1 MIWHDGSGVL
11 MLFIVALLA
20 WFSSVGSVWK
30 YSGTLGLLA
39 YSVVV
44 LTAPW
49 WLSQLHPSR
58 RTLLVLA
65 GLVALV
71 ALLVMLFVY
80 PRADVHVGDRGSD
93 SDDALDLA
101 ARALLEGR
109 YPYSQRTYLG
119 NPIAQLPGA
128 ILLALPFVALGSAA
142 YQALIWW
149 PAFAVRLRSETSN
162 LRSTG
167 VAVALVLSSVAA
179 WHALAT
185 GGDGLINGIYVA
197 LATLMVMRHPQAG
210 WAVVWGVTLSSRAVF
225 WPVVPLTLLVIA
237 DRDRAAAWRVGSVVG
252 VTMAALIVP
261 FWVWS
266 PTRFS
271 PLHTASKLTLLGTVS
286 PWPGIVLFA
295 VGFVLGVAWLRR
307 GGAPEIRLFRSAVV
321 AIGAPVVAMTL
332 LFVALR
338 GEQGL
343 AYSAYG
349 LEVLPFAAILAVA
362 SHEERGVA
370 PSEVKNA

>member
-1 MIWHDGSGVL
+1 MSFL
-11 MLFIVALLA
+11 VALLA
-20 WFSSVGSVWK
+20 WFSSVGVVWK
-30 YSGTLGLLA
+30 YSGAFGLVV
-39 YSVVV
+39 YSVVA

-49 WLSQLHPSR
+49 WLSRLHPSR
-58 RTLLVLA
+58 RTIVVLA

-71 ALLVMLFVY
+71 ALFVVLFVY
-80 PRADVHVGDRGSD
+80 PRANVHVGDRGSD

-101 ARALLEGR
+101 AHAMLEGR

-128 ILLALPFVALGSAA
+128 VLLALPFVALGSAA
-142 YQALIWW
+142 YQALMWW
-149 PAFAVRLRSETSN
+149 PAFAVRLRFESSN

-185 GGDGLINGIYVA
+185 GGDGLTNGIYVA
-197 LATLMVMRHPQAG
+197 LATLMVLHRPQAG
-210 WAVVWGVTLSSRAVF
+210 WAVVWGVTLASRAVF

-266 PTRFS
+266 PPRFS

-286 PWPGIVLFA
+286 PWVGIVLFA
-295 VGFVLGVAWLRR
+295 VGFALGAAWLRR
-307 GGAPEIRLFRSAVV
+307 SGPPEIRLFRSAVV
-321 AIGAPVVAMTL
+321 AIGIPVVAMTI
-332 LFVALR
+332 LFVALH

-343 AYSAYG
+343 GYTGYG
-349 LEVLPFAAILAVA
+349 LELLPFAAILAVFSGKEGGA
-362 SHEERGVA
+362 A
-370 PSEVKNA
+370 PSAVKNG